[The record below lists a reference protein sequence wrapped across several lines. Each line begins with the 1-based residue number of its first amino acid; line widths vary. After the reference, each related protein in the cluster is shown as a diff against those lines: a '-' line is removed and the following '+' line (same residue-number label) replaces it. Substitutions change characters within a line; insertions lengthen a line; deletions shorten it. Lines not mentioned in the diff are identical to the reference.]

1 MNIHKDITSQFSTL
15 VEYTQKIND
24 LNGGSATALVVI
36 HKDRIITEYYSGFH
50 SHDRT
55 ARPIQVDSQFNI
67 ASARK
72 SYIGFAVAL
81 AVYQGKISSIDDLV
95 INYLPELDSKVMEKT
110 TIRHLLTH
118 THGIERNEKGHLFR
132 EFSCGTNWAYR
143 GENILMLC
151 EIVRRTTKKTV
162 SQIINEYICCP
173 LGLKETG
180 WKTDWSEQ
188 LVYSIVDKNKKSKSY
203 LEPTAN
209 GDLHNM
215 FVSAR
220 EFAYWGY
227 LHLKQGMIDGKQV
240 VPKEVFKMASSVQS
254 PEMENKDL
262 PQNGFLW
269 FTKNL
274 PAKYTEIGASVPV
287 GSYQIVGV
295 RGALLLVIPSHEL
308 VIARMYNKQ
317 YNFSGSEGYLYYL
330 REFGDKVMEC
340 LNK

>member
-1 MNIHKDITSQFSTL
+1 LNIHKDITSKFSTL

-24 LNGGSATALVVI
+24 LNGGSGTSLVVI
-36 HKDRIITEYYSGFH
+36 HKDRIVTEYYSGFH
-50 SHDRT
+50 SHDRNV
-55 ARPIQVDSQFNI
+55 RPIQQDSQFNI

-81 AVYQGKISSIDDLV
+81 AIYQGKISSVDDLV
-95 INYLPELDSKVMEKT
+95 INYMPEVDSKVIGKT

-118 THGIERNEKGHLFR
+118 THGIDRNEKGHLFR
-132 EFSCGTNWAYR
+132 EFPCGTNWAYR

-180 WKTDWSEQ
+180 WKTDWNEQ
-188 LVYSIVDKNKKSKSY
+188 LVYSIEDKDKVPEQY
-203 LEPTAN
+203 LESTAN
-209 GDLHNM
+209 GDLPNM

-227 LHLKQGMIDGKQV
+227 LHLKQGMIDGKQIA
-240 VPKEVFKMASSVQS
+240 PEEVFKMSTSVQS
-254 PEMENKDL
+254 PKMTNKDL

-269 FTKNL
+269 FTKDL
-274 PAKYTEIGASVPV
+274 PAKYTEIGDSVPT
-287 GSYQIVGV
+287 GSYQILGV

-317 YNFSGSEGYLYYL
+317 YNYSGTEGYLYYL
-330 REFGDKVMEC
+330 REFGNEVMKC
-340 LNK
+340 LS